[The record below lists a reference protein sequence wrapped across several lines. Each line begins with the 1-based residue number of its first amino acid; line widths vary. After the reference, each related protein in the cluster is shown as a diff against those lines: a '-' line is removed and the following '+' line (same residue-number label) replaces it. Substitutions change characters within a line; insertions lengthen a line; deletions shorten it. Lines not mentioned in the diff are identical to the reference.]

1 MKTKLLFL
9 ALIFSGMC
17 FSQLDEK
24 FYQPG
29 KTMKPIENLKYTEF
43 SIPVEKD
50 TATGIFIKSDLKP
63 KATVLFFH
71 GSGGNVSSY
80 TFMTKPLADAG
91 YQVLMIDFR
100 GYGKSTGTPTHQNI
114 QRDGQKFLEYALSLP
129 EAKGKPVIIYG
140 ASMGSQIATHLAKN
154 NPTVINALILD
165 GAMSSHTDVASH
177 FSPENA
183 SMLQSV
189 PFPYA
194 AKEDIK
200 GIRMPKLFIHSAGDK
215 TIPITQGETIFN
227 NAPAPKTWLTYE
239 GDHLEGIVKKTGE
252 IIKNIDALIKKQPPH
267 TSS

>member
-9 ALIFSGMC
+9 VLIFSTMC
-17 FSQLDEK
+17 FAQLDDK

-29 KTMKPIENLKYTEF
+29 KTMKPIENLNYTEF
-43 SIPVEKD
+43 SIPVEND
-50 TATGIFIKSDLKP
+50 IITGIIIKPATSA

-80 TFMTKPLADAG
+80 TFMTKPLADTG

-114 QRDGQKFLEYALSLP
+114 KSDGQKFLEYALSLP
-129 EAKGKPVIIYG
+129 ETKGIPVILYG

-154 NPTVINALILD
+154 NATHINALVLD
-165 GAMSSHTDVASH
+165 GAMSSHADIASH

-183 SMLQSV
+183 AVIQSI
-189 PFPYA
+189 PFPYS

-200 GIRMPKLFIHSAGDK
+200 AVAMPKLFIHSEGDK
-215 TIPITQGETIFN
+215 TIPMKQGQTIFN
-227 NAPAPKTWLTYE
+227 NAPEPKTFITYE
-239 GDHLEGIVKKTGE
+239 GDHLEGLVKDKTS
-252 IIKNIDALIKKQPPH
+252 IISRIDALIKK
-267 TSS
+267 